1 MSKVAVESQRK
12 IAKIEDD
19 IWLEKVKQ
27 AENKKVGETHNTR
40 KSEILSKRLGIQAD
54 TEGVKLRGDTELK
67 KHANLAVE
75 KLQIQTAILGND
87 LTIQQQNLGASDT
100 RVKLNDA
107 SIKAS
112 LTIESVKLAES
123 QENAANLL
131 EDFKLKYGQAPKIE
145 ASRVTVSAASKVS

>member
-1 MSKVAVESQRK
+1 MSKVAVDSQRK

-27 AENKKVGETHNTR
+27 AENKYKGEVQNTR
-40 KSEILSKRLGIQAD
+40 KSDTLAKRLTVQAD
-54 TEGVKLRGDTELK
+54 TEGVKLKGDTELK
-67 KHANLAVE
+67 KQANLAVE

-123 QENAANLL
+123 QETAANLL

-145 ASRVTVSAASKVS
+145 SSRVTVNTASKVS